1 MTHDDIDSFLAGNYE
16 EIPNKTTSKDTV
28 AAVKA
33 DKNHWYR
40 NMKKGTS
47 PGPVKPK
54 PQGG

>member
-47 PGPVKPK
+47 PGPVKPIK
-54 PQGG
+54 EEG

>member
-33 DKNHWYR
+33 DKSYWYG
-40 NMKKGTS
+40 NMKKGSS